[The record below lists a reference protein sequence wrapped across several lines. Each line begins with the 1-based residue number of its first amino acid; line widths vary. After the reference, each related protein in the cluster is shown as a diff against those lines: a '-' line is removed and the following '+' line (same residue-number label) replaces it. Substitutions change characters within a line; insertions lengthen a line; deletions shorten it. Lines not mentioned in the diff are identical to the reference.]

1 MRWEGIYQPRGTHIS
16 TSLYLSGIQC
26 QQQVLYTDT
35 IYNTIYNLS
44 RARSNTRDVLALIV
58 VLATSDLNISPG
70 PVRATRATA
79 DNGNVVAVRGN
90 GAGARDVLNSQAG
103 DGEVGGWVSVEVAA
117 VVVLFDQ
124 NTVPVLVRLMR
135 FIGLAGLLV
144 DGVEGDARV
153 GHALDFTGLAGLGF
167 DADTWLELEEYA
179 RVIGK
184 ESYRCQ
190 TWSLSS
196 PQR

>member
-1 MRWEGIYQPRGTHIS
+1 MSRLRHPYKYKLISVRHTMPTTGTIYR
-16 TSLYLSGIQC
+16 YYIQI
-26 QQQVLYTDT
+26 LYTDT

-90 GAGARDVLNSQAG
+90 GAGAGDVLNSQAG

-124 NTVPVLVRLMR
+124 DTVPVLVRLMR
-135 FIGLAGLLV
+135 FIRGVSVGWLAYLLM
-144 DGVEGDARV
+144 ESRV
-153 GHALDFTGLAGLGF
+153 MP
-167 DADTWLELEEYA
+167 E
-179 RVIGK
+179 
-184 ESYRCQ
+184 
-190 TWSLSS
+190 
-196 PQR
+196 